1 MNCCDD
7 YGQCKQGHSC
17 PVRST
22 SVIPTFKQCAKA
34 NICLSETSDCHC
46 DAKAIKEYSRMT
58 LCVQV
63 LLWIVVVGF
72 AVMACYRHPE
82 LLRSFF

>member
-1 MNCCDD
+1 MSCCD
-7 YGQCKQGHSC
+7 YNQCTGAHGC

-22 SVIPTFKQCAKA
+22 PVTPTFKQCAKA
-34 NICLSETSDCHC
+34 NICLSETSECHC

-63 LLWIVVVGF
+63 LLWIVVVSF

>member
-1 MNCCDD
+1 
-7 YGQCKQGHSC
+7 
-17 PVRST
+17 
-22 SVIPTFKQCAKA
+22 
-34 NICLSETSDCHC
+34 
-46 DAKAIKEYSRMT
+46 MT